1 MSDIGKEY
9 GAALFMLACEAGEKK
24 TYANALKTVWDAFS
38 KNPEYPVFLASPSVS
53 QSERIKA
60 IETAFSACI
69 PEHVLSFL
77 MLLCE
82 KGRMQCFESAML
94 EYNAL
99 LDASEHIFNAKV
111 TSAAP
116 LTEAEKEKLKT
127 KLETVYHGK
136 VHMTYDVDASLLGGL
151 IVDVDG
157 KIMDGSLRYRLR
169 DVKEVMSQ

>member
-24 TYANALKTVWDAFS
+24 NYANALKTVWECFCET
-38 KNPEYPVFLASPSVS
+38 PEYPVFLASPSVS
-53 QSERIKA
+53 QNERIKA
-60 IETAFSACI
+60 IEAAFAARI

-82 KGRMQCFESAML
+82 KGRMSCFESAML

-111 TSAAP
+111 ISAAP
-116 LTEAEKEKLKT
+116 LTDAEKEKLKK
-127 KLETVYHGK
+127 KLETVYHGT
-136 VHMTYDVDASLLGGL
+136 VHMTYEVDPSLLGGL

-157 KIMDGSLRYRLR
+157 KILDGSLRQRLR
-169 DVKEVMSQ
+169 DVKDVISI